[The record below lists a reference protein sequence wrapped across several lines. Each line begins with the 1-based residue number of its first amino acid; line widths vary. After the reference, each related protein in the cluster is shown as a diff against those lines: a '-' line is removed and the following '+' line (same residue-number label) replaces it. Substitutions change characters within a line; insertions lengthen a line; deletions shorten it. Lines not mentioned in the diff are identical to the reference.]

1 MSLRSLF
8 VFPSIRSC
16 KRNLERPL
24 TSHDHHENDKDFLVV
39 STWSDISK
47 AHSRQT
53 TQSEIQGGDISN
65 RQAGS
70 TGQI

>member
-8 VFPSIRSC
+8 VFPSIRAC
-16 KRNLERPL
+16 KRNLERRL
-24 TSHDHHENDKDFLVV
+24 TSHNHHENDKDFLVV

-47 AHSRQT
+47 AHGRQT